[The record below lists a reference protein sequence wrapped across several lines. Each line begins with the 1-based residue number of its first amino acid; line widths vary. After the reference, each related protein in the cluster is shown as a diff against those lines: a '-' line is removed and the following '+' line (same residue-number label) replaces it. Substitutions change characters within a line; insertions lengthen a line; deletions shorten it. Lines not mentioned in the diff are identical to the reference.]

1 MSLKPGLSEAR
12 WMAAGAMLLLAVMWV
27 VMHFQRGQGA
37 AELMALQ
44 ARRLEAVHQI
54 GLSLASAAEAERSA
68 VMAVTDEDS
77 QAYADQAR
85 AASAAAEQAC
95 RELEGLLEPAERRLL
110 SQFSQPFA
118 EFQRIDSE
126 VLELAVKNTN
136 LKASGLAFGP
146 AAAAVREMDTAL
158 ARLPGDDVKIV
169 RLADNARIRGWR
181 VLALLPRH
189 IAEESDE
196 KMDEMEAQMTGEDR
210 EVRRSFD
217 ELAALPTLAGNAD
230 LKAAIASYTRFGD
243 LRTRILK
250 LSRENTNVRSLS
262 ISLNQ
267 ERRVMLACRAALMAL
282 QQAIAEEPVAGMTFK
297 RPANPR
303 EL

>member
-12 WMAAGAMLLLAVMWV
+12 WIAAGAVLLLAVMWV
-27 VMHFQRGQGA
+27 VIHFQRGQSA
-37 AELMALQ
+37 AEQMALQ

-68 VMAVTDEDS
+68 VMAITDEDS
-77 QAYADQAR
+77 QMYADQAR

-118 EFQRIDSE
+118 EFQRIDNE
-126 VLELAVKNTN
+126 VLDLAVKNTN

-158 ARLPGDDVKIV
+158 ARLPSDDVKIV
-169 RLADNARIRGWR
+169 RLADDARIRGWR
-181 VLALLPRH
+181 VLALLPPH

-196 KMDEMEAQMTGEDR
+196 KMDAMEAQMTAEDR

-217 ELAALPTLAGNAD
+217 ELAALPTLTGNAD
-230 LKAAIASYTRFGD
+230 LKAAMASYARFCD
-243 LRTRILK
+243 LRTQILK

-282 QQAIAEEPVAGMTFK
+282 QQAIAEEPVAGMTIR
-297 RPANPR
+297 RPVNPR